1 LFGKGKE
8 IEKTEG
14 REEIPDTLVAVIAE
28 RFFKNYAEEFAN
40 YINQRIS
47 EKLIDFEKRLNEVER
62 KVQNVEATSGDNIKK
77 MIKSIIE
84 VQFESLSDMSAERTL
99 KKLGIEKVNLIDNEI
114 KELKKTQIGLAKNI
128 ETLVNLVK
136 AHENSLNTHNRK
148 ISEMHREIEG
158 AKDSLFKVLQT
169 FEEEVSSVAT
179 SASKAVKEAITLDR
193 NVLES
198 ALGEV
203 VTRVVNSKMKS
214 IVDEFNSITEK
225 YEEIAG
231 NIGRIIEV
239 AESVELISQRLE
251 ELERA
256 VSDLDKK
263 IEAIGTSTQSAEAH
277 PGKEWSEEEEDEI
290 KKQLYNVINSEKKE
304 QNLQEEE

>member
-1 LFGKGKE
+1 MFGKGKE

-277 PGKEWSEEEEDEI
+277 PDEEWSEEEEDEI